1 MSIIQLENDLKEK
14 KLSGLYLFYGKEK
27 YLLETYIKKIK
38 KNFGNLV
45 DGLNYIKID
54 DTNIDNLVPELQTPA
69 FGFNKKLIIVKNT
82 DLLKKQGKKK
92 NQNIVDKI
100 DNLSAYI
107 ESNITDIKNQN
118 IVIFIDEEADKNNLY
133 KVIEKNGIICNFE
146 PEKIPELV
154 KRIKYI
160 CNAYSVNIDNV
171 TLNYFLESCGTD
183 MQNLINEIRKLIEYV
198 GTNGTITK
206 KEIDILS
213 IKKLEG
219 VIFDLTDNLGQKNI
233 QKSLEVLRNLIYA
246 KEPVQKILVTLYNH
260 FKKLYIVKLCDKYKK
275 DITDNLKLKQNQMF
289 LVSKYK
295 KQAGYFSEK
304 EIKNILEQ
312 FVKLDESYKLGN
324 IDLNLG
330 LESIICGYC

>member
-304 EIKNILEQ
+304 EIKNILEA
-312 FVKLDESYKLGN
+312 
-324 IDLNLG
+324 
-330 LESIICGYC
+330 ICKIG